1 MKILEHHYV
10 QVAATESHC
19 KDVRFLRYTEHQQ
32 LNEKTCMSA
41 STPIA
46 RNKTAAL
53 VRIVDSVPK
62 GYHRYTHGTVAA
74 SKAEALAKKFHAR
87 YGIGCSPAQR
97 VTRKG
102 KGQTNA
108 VLVMYWPLAA
118 EKVEWLLLATDGEG
132 LEQESLQDVGDKP
145 YLKWLGYE
153 LVRQP
158 SRGRAAW
165 TWRRSKQEM
174 EELHTLLAMQANRK
188 NTAAVTETLERIARQ
203 PGFHGVRT
211 QSWVLCQAALQRG
224 YDGPL
229 PHLFFVQKISHGER
243 LDLE

>member
-1 MKILEHHYV
+1 M
-10 QVAATESHC
+10 
-19 KDVRFLRYTEHQQ
+19 RFLRYTAHQQ
-32 LNEKTCMSA
+32 LNKKAGMSA

-46 RNKTAAL
+46 HSKTAAL
-53 VRIVDSVPK
+53 ARILDNVPK

-74 SKAEALAKKFHAR
+74 SKAEALAKKFHAL

-97 VTRKG
+97 QTRKR
-102 KGQTNA
+102 KGQANT

-132 LEQESLQDVGDKP
+132 LDQETLHDVGDKP

-174 EELHTLLAMQANRK
+174 EELHALIAMQANRK
-188 NTAAVTETLERIARQ
+188 ITTAITETLERIARQ

-211 QSWVLCQAALQRG
+211 QSWALCEAALQRG

-243 LDLE
+243 LVVE